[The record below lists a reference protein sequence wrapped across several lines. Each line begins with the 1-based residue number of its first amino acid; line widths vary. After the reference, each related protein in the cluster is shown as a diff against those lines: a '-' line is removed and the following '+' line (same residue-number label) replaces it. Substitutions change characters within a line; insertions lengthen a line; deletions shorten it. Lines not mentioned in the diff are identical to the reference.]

1 MFLFDPS
8 NPFLSVQIISTTV
21 CSANILPK
29 VTVTRLIGRGERF
42 RRPSDD
48 SFKSRERFGGTKFL
62 HYAPKF
68 KIEMV
73 QFDKTIPNNQ
83 DFLSSSSCSF
93 CWHIARSILDLLL
106 LFLHLFGDLPLGL
119 LQCGLWFLTILDS
132 RSSVILVPLSAA
144 PTFLSQFLCFFA
156 YLEGCVLLLSRVF

>member
-8 NPFLSVQIISTTV
+8 NPFVSVQIISTTV

-73 QFDKTIPNNQ
+73 EFDKTIPNNQ

-93 CWHIARSILDLLL
+93 CWHIACSILDLLL
-106 LFLHLFGDLPLGL
+106 LFHLFGDLPLGL

-144 PTFLSQFLCFFA
+144 PPYHIVTLHSLPISVFLC
-156 YLEGCVLLLSRVF
+156 LS

>member
-8 NPFLSVQIISTTV
+8 NPFVSVQIISTTV

-48 SFKSRERFGGTKFL
+48 SFKSRETWRNKL
-62 HYAPKF
+62 
-68 KIEMV
+68 EMV
-73 QFDKTIPNNQ
+73 EFDKTIPNNQ
-83 DFLSSSSCSF
+83 DFLSSFSCSF
-93 CWHIARSILDLLL
+93 CWHIACSILDLLL
-106 LFLHLFGDLPLGL
+106 LFHLFGDLPLGL
-119 LQCGLWFLTILDS
+119 LQCGLWFLAISDS

>member
-1 MFLFDPS
+1 MIHS
-8 NPFLSVQIISTTV
+8 RV
-21 CSANILPK
+21 
-29 VTVTRLIGRGERF
+29 ER
-42 RRPSDD
+42 DL
-48 SFKSRERFGGTKFL
+48 EEQTFL

-68 KIEMV
+68 KLEMV

-93 CWHIARSILDLLL
+93 CWHIACSILDLLL
-106 LFLHLFGDLPLGL
+106 LFHLFGDIPLGL

-156 YLEGCVLLLSRVF
+156 YLEGCVLLLSGVF